1 VTSTA
6 VRSPDFADP
15 GIPAG
20 EVRERFE
27 KLQAR
32 LVPLWKSIQTMS
44 PDPQTIVVIPSMSLD
59 AAALSGA
66 QMQAYEE
73 RFLFLLLLLRQPRA
87 EMVYVTSQPIHPSI
101 IDYYL
106 DLLPGV
112 IASHARRRL
121 HLVAPEDSSPKPLSE
136 KLLERPRLLD
146 RIRGLIRDRDRAH
159 LVPYN
164 TTPLEL
170 QLALRLGIP
179 MYGADPKF
187 FPLGSKSGCRRLFAE
202 EGVPHPIGIE
212 GLSGFEEVSGAIAAL
227 RARKP
232 SISAVIVKQNEGV
245 SGEGNASVDLAG
257 LPSPGAAG
265 ESEGLR
271 ERLRQM
277 RFELPGTTYE
287 SYVARFRERGGVVE
301 ELIAGSDLRSPSVQL
316 RVTPLKDVELLST
329 HDQVLG
335 GPSGQS
341 YVG

>member
-1 VTSTA
+1 VTGA
-6 VRSPDFADP
+6 GAPHAGLADP
-15 GIPAG
+15 GIPAA
-20 EVRERFE
+20 EVEERFN

-44 PDPQTIVVIPSMSLD
+44 QDPQTIVVIPSMTLD

-66 QMQAYEE
+66 QVQAYEE

-87 EMVYVTSQPIHPSI
+87 EMVYVTSQHIHPSI

-121 HLVAPEDSSPKPLSE
+121 YLVSPEDSSAAPLSA

-179 MYGADPKF
+179 MYGADPK
-187 FPLGSKSGCRRLFAE
+187 
-202 EGVPHPIGIE
+202 
-212 GLSGFEEVSGAIAAL
+212 AA
-227 RARKP
+227 RA
-232 SISAVIVKQNEGV
+232 
-245 SGEGNASVDLAG
+245 
-257 LPSPGAAG
+257 AAG
-265 ESEGLR
+265 
-271 ERLRQM
+271 
-277 RFELPGTTYE
+277 
-287 SYVARFRERGGVVE
+287 
-301 ELIAGSDLRSPSVQL
+301 GSSRRKACRIRSASKASPDSRRSPARS
-316 RVTPLKDVELLST
+316 PPC
-329 HDQVLG
+329 G
-335 GPSGQS
+335 GESPPSAPS
-341 YVG
+341 S